1 MSRKLYL
8 GVRPTRSFF
17 AKKPVMFPLQDVPRE
32 NMYEILSYNY
42 DEAIANAYDR
52 HLMSQAHDEQSR
64 DATEEHLMDMWRFI
78 HQHPD
83 AEFYAE

>member
-8 GVRPTRSFF
+8 GERRSLFSKRL
-17 AKKPVMFPLQDVPRE
+17 AMFPLQLVPRE
-32 NMYEILSYNY
+32 RMYEILSYSY
-42 DEAIANAYDR
+42 DEAMANAYDR
-52 HLMSQAHDEQSR
+52 YLMSQAQDEQSR
-64 DATEEHLMDMWRFI
+64 TATEEHLMDMWRFI